1 MACSKYVEAVFGAG
15 LVSST
20 VMDYLCKDLVGDL
33 ASLLASVYAVY
44 GGSSYQSMIKSL
56 KAKNIVSKRL
66 PENLD
71 DNGLDVSYSLIFH
84 IMLALSNMS
93 ENRFVEW
100 FTRDD
105 LSHLEKLKVK
115 RIVKLFL
122 EVQGQ
127 V

>member
-1 MACSKYVEAVFGAG
+1 MACSKYVEAMFGAG
-15 LVSST
+15 LVSAT
-20 VMDYLCKDLVGDL
+20 VMDYFCKDLVGDL
-33 ASLLASVYAVY
+33 ASLLASVHAVY

-71 DNGLDVSYSLIFH
+71 DNGLDVKYSLLFH
-84 IMLALSNMS
+84 IMLALSIMS

-105 LSHLEKLKVK
+105 LPYLEKLKVK